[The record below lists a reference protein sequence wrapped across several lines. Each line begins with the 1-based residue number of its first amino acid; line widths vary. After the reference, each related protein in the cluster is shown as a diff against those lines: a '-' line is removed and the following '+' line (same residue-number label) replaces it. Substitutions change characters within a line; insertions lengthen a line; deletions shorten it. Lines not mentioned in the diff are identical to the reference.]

1 MAIPISYNFRNMRQ
15 RKAATLMTALGIAL
29 TVTTAIF
36 IMSLLAGLDAAFRTS
51 GDPQNV
57 LVMRKGSAAELSSGI
72 PHSAAAVLKTLPGV
86 ARDAQGQQMASGE
99 LVVIVILPR
108 NDGTG
113 DTNVTMRGMTPM
125 GRELRPKIHLVSGRW
140 PADGQREIVVST
152 SITKRFFNA
161 AVGDDIRFGKNAWK
175 VVGIFDAAGTAHDS
189 EVWADVHQM
198 ATEFNREFGV
208 SSVLLHA
215 YDQPSA
221 EALVQTVLA
230 DQRTKLDGQLETE
243 YYASQ
248 TKSGGFIRVVGIIVA
263 IVMAIGSSFAAM
275 NTMYAAVAYRMR
287 EIATLRVLGFSRA
300 SILLSFVI
308 ESLMLAL
315 LGGIVGV
322 VLMLPFDGM
331 STATSNSVTFSE
343 VAFSLRVT
351 PGVIATALF
360 FSAMMGLIGGLLPAW
375 HAARQNILT
384 ALRG

>member
-1 MAIPISYNFRNMRQ
+1 MAIPLSYNLRNMRQ
-15 RKAATLMTALGIAL
+15 RKSATLMTALGIAL

-36 IMSLLAGLDAAFRTS
+36 IMSLLAGLDAAFRAS

-72 PHSAAAVLKTLPGV
+72 SHDAAAVLKTLPGV

-99 LVVIVILPR
+99 LVVIVVLPR
-108 NDGTG
+108 SDGTG
-113 DTNVTMRGMTPM
+113 DTNVTLRGMTAM
-125 GRELRPKIHLVSGRW
+125 GRELRPTVHLVSGRW
-140 PADGQREIVVST
+140 PADGQREVTVPT
-152 SITKRFFNA
+152 SMTKRFINA
-161 AVGDDIRFGKNAWK
+161 SVGNDLRFGKNAWR
-175 VVGIFDAAGTAHDS
+175 VVGVFDAAGTAHES

-198 ATEFNREFGV
+198 ATEFNREYGV
-208 SSVLLHA
+208 SSMLLHA
-215 YDQPSA
+215 YDKASA
-221 EALVQTVLA
+221 TTLVQTVID
-230 DQRTKLDGQLETE
+230 DQRTKLDAQLETE

-248 TKSGGFIRVVGIIVA
+248 TKSGGIIRVVGIIVA
-263 IVMAIGSSFAAM
+263 IVMAVGSSFAAM

-308 ESLMLAL
+308 ESLLLAL
-315 LGGIVGV
+315 LGGVVGV
-322 VLMLPFDGM
+322 ILMLPFNGM
-331 STATSNSVTFSE
+331 TTGTSNNVTFSE

-351 PGVIATALF
+351 PGVITTALI